1 MNRKKLNRWI
11 SIIGAASIALTG
23 FSGCGSTKTE
33 EKTETTDS
41 KETDKT
47 EAANENEE
55 AKSEEGF
62 TPSLDTEAD
71 GTLEIAGFMGNFE
84 ALDQVVNN
92 FNEYY
97 PNISISYEQNSGT
110 QLVDYLE
117 NNNYVDIFM
126 TSESN
131 LSYPDDTEAY
141 AADYCLDLSKED
153 IDFGAIK
160 DEMIECGTVDGKLL
174 RLPLM
179 QNTFGVVVN
188 ETLLKNEGLDV
199 PTNYEEFL
207 EVLKELKSK
216 GYTPIQGSKVHVYSE
231 LIANMALSQIG
242 TDSELCEK
250 LNSGDGAAAEA
261 LLPVY
266 EKLGEII
273 ENGYTDAA
281 VNEEYPQDNYDGA
294 ILKFFEGDVPFWICS
309 TECVSGMKKRESK
322 SEAFTKNPFDY
333 QFIYVPFGDKGGY
346 EYMESWNGFSVNKDS
361 DNKDYAVEFM
371 RFLATE
377 EQINTIASV
386 KGMPSVAKNSSD
398 EKYAGIEN
406 DDLIERSYIDKGEIK
421 NSVKSEVANVGNQ
434 FGSGTYKNADEAI
447 ADLEKRISEQK

>member
-11 SIIGAASIALTG
+11 SIIGAAAIAMTG
-23 FSGCGSTKTE
+23 FSGCQSNKTE
-33 EKTETTDS
+33 EKAETADS
-41 KETDKT
+41 K
-47 EAANENEE
+47 AANDTKETSEN
-55 AKSEEGF
+55 KDTGSEEGF
-62 TPSLDTEAD
+62 TPALDTEAE

-97 PNISISYEQNSGT
+97 PNITVSYEQNSAG
-110 QLVDYLE
+110 QIVDYLE
-117 NNNYVDIFM
+117 NNDYVDIFM

-131 LSYPDDTEAY
+131 LSYPDDMEAY

-153 IDFGAIK
+153 IDLSAIR
-160 DEMIECGTVDGKLL
+160 DEMVECGTVDGKLL
-174 RLPLM
+174 RIPLM
-179 QNTFGVVVN
+179 QNTFGMVVN
-188 ETLLKNEGLDV
+188 ETLLENEGLDV

-216 GYTPIQGSKVHVYSE
+216 GYTPIQGSKIHVYSE
-231 LIANMALSQIG
+231 FVANMALSQIG
-242 TDSELCEK
+242 TDDELREK
-250 LNSGDGAAAEA
+250 LNNGDGAAAEA
-261 LLPVY
+261 LLPAY
-266 EKLGEII
+266 QKLGEMI

-281 VNEEYPQDNYDGA
+281 VNDTYPEDNYDGA

-309 TECVSGMKKRESK
+309 TESVSGMKKRESK
-322 SEAFTKNPFDY
+322 SETFTKNPFDY
-333 QFIYVPFGDKGGY
+333 QFVYIPLGDEGGY
-346 EYMESWNGFSVNKDS
+346 EYMESWSGFSVNKDS

-377 EQINTIASV
+377 EQLNTIASV

-421 NSVKSEVANVGNQ
+421 NSVKSSVANVGNQ
-434 FGSGTYKNADEAI
+434 FGNGNYENADEAV
-447 ADLEKRISEQK
+447 ANLEKRISEQ

>member
-1 MNRKKLNRWI
+1 MSRKKLNKWI
-11 SIIGAASIALTG
+11 SVIGAVSIVMTG
-23 FSGCGSTKTE
+23 FSGCQSNSE
-33 EKTETTDS
+33 EKKETAKATETKSNKSD
-41 KETDKT
+41 EDK
-47 EAANENEE
+47 
-55 AKSEEGF
+55 GF
-62 TPSLDTEAD
+62 TPALDTETK

-97 PNISISYEQNSGT
+97 PNITVSYEQNGAD

-117 NNNYVDIFM
+117 NNDYVDIFM

-131 LSYPDDTEAY
+131 LSYPDNTDAY

-153 IDFGAIK
+153 IDFSAIQ
-160 DEMIECGTVDGKLL
+160 DEMLECGTVDGKLL

-179 QNTFGVVVN
+179 ENTFGMVVN
-188 ETLLKNEGLDV
+188 KTLLENEGIDI
-199 PTNYEEFL
+199 PTNYEEFMEAL
-207 EVLKELKSK
+207 KKLKEK

-231 LIANMALSQIG
+231 LVANMALSQIG
-242 TDSELCEK
+242 TDEELRDN
-250 LNSGDGAAAEA
+250 LNGGDGAAAEA
-261 LLPVY
+261 LKPAY

-273 ENGYTDAA
+273 QNGYTDAA
-281 VNEEYPQDNYDGA
+281 LNETYPMDNYDEA

-322 SEAFTKNPFDY
+322 SETFTKNPFDY
-333 QFIYVPFGDKGGY
+333 QFFYVPFGDNGGY
-346 EYMESWNGFSVNKDS
+346 EYMESWNGFSVNKNS

-386 KGMPSVAKNSSD
+386 KGMPSVAKNSND
-398 EKYAGIEN
+398 EKYAGIE
-406 DDLIERSYIDKGEIK
+406 DEDLIERSYTDKGEIK
-421 NSVKSEVANVGNQ
+421 NSVKSCVADVSNQ
-434 FGSGTYKNADEAI
+434 FGSGAYANADEAM
-447 ADLEKRISEQK
+447 ADLEKRISEQ